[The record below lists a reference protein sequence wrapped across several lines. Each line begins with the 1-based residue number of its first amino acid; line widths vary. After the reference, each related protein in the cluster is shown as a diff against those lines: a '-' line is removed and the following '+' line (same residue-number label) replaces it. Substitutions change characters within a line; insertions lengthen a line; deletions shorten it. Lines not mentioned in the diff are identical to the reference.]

1 MSKDELTDFEKRR
14 KLIEGIIFSPD
25 DLNIAIL
32 FLIASSTE
40 TEPIEVLARSTVVK
54 ATINIPETLFMRI
67 FIS

>member
-32 FLIASSTE
+32 F
-40 TEPIEVLARSTVVK
+40 
-54 ATINIPETLFMRI
+54 
-67 FIS
+67 